1 MTLRKAAL
9 YLTTS
14 CACLLAWSAPAL
26 AQTAAPPAGRPK
38 AQDSR
43 VSEIIVTARKRQE
56 TLLEV
61 PVIETVIPEE
71 RLERLQTTSLN
82 DLPKL
87 VPGLNLG
94 QGLLSIGSLV
104 SIRGVGTASLDPGI
118 DQSVS
123 LNIDGLAL
131 GQGLAF
137 QSGMFDL
144 QQVEVLKGPQAL
156 FYGKSSPGGVIAL
169 RTADPTNEVEVI
181 ARGGYE
187 FEADTTRAE
196 LIASGPVTDTLKL
209 RVAGMYSESDGYFRN
224 LAVAAPRTGAR
235 DPAYDHAPRARN
247 YMIRTTALW
256 NPTDSFD
263 ARLKVNY
270 VNDRTNNA
278 ETLQLSNCPGGTASP
293 NGIPFLGGEDCR
305 IDRNMRI
312 VDLDPAAF
320 PGLFNNGRPF
330 LQNEQTYGSLELN
343 YRIRPELTLT
353 STTGMYNLRSKS
365 MVNTSQTSAAAP
377 TIAFQNRFKRR
388 DFTQEL
394 RLNSDFASPVNFTAG
409 AFYQDGRISDH
420 VIGIPNRIYFTAPAF
435 IAALSQNGE
444 TAVDIKT
451 YSAFG
456 QLRWE
461 IIPRLELAGGLRWT
475 DEKRAESVLNYLS
488 GTPTPIFPPN
498 PRLKSSNTAP
508 EFTATWR
515 PTDDM
520 TLFAAY
526 KRGYKSGSFSIATV
540 PTAAIDNSFGDERVE
555 GGEIGLKSRLLN
567 RQVLLNVAAYN
578 YRYRGLQ
585 VGAVEPATATGQII
599 IRTVNAGSART
610 RGVDM
615 DVAYRPEA
623 FPDLSFNA
631 AVNWNEADYL
641 SLNNIPCWSG
651 QTAAT
656 GCSGGVQ
663 DLSGFPMIRAP
674 RWQATFGFDYEREL
688 GEGLTVVFSNSN
700 QFSGRYLTTL
710 ASGRPD
716 NDQFQQSFIKTDLSL
731 ALRGPEDAW
740 EVAVIGKNI
749 TDRITTGNCS
759 VANFAGGLVFPTGH
773 AGEMS
778 CYLDRGREVWVRLTY
793 RPLAGK

>member
-1 MTLRKAAL
+1 MKFSKAML
-9 YLTTS
+9 HLTTS
-14 CACLLAWSAPAL
+14 CACLLAWSASAL
-26 AQTAAPPAGRPK
+26 AQTAAPPAARAEAKDP
-38 AQDSR
+38 R

-56 TLLEV
+56 SLLEV
-61 PVIETVIPEE
+61 PVIETAVPQE
-71 RLERLQTTSLN
+71 RLERLQATNLT

-94 QGLLSIGSLV
+94 QGLLSIGTLV

-169 RTADPTNEVEVI
+169 RTADPTSEIEVI
-181 ARGGYE
+181 ARGAYE
-187 FEADTTRAE
+187 FEADTSRAE

-209 RVAGMYSESDGYFRN
+209 RVSGMYSESSGYFHNR
-224 LAVAAPRTGAR
+224 AVAAPGTGAR
-235 DPAYDHAPRARN
+235 NPAYDDAPRARN

-256 NPTDSFD
+256 NPTDTFD

-278 ETLQLSNCPGGTASP
+278 EGLQLSNCPGGTASP
-293 NGIPFLGGEDCR
+293 VGIPFLGGEDCR
-305 IDRNMRI
+305 IDRTMRI

-320 PGLFNNGRPF
+320 PGLINKGRPF
-330 LQNEQTYGSLELN
+330 LESEQTYGTLELN
-343 YRIRPELTLT
+343 YQIRPELTLT
-353 STTGMYNLRSKS
+353 STTGMYQLGSKS
-365 MVNTSQTSAAAP
+365 MVNTSQTSSAGP
-377 TIAFQNRFKRR
+377 TLGFQNRFKRR

-394 RLNSDFASPVNFTAG
+394 RLNSDFASPVNFTLG
-409 AFYQDGRISDH
+409 GFYQDGRISDH
-420 VIGIPNRIYFTAPAF
+420 VTGIPNRSYFTPVF
-435 IAALSQNGE
+435 IALLSQNGE
-444 TAVDIKT
+444 TAVDIET

-461 IIPRLELAGGLRWT
+461 VLPGLELAGGLRWT
-475 DEKRAESVLNYLS
+475 DEERSESVLNYLS
-488 GTPTPIFPPN
+488 GTPTPVAVPN
-498 PRLKSSNTAP
+498 PRIKSSNTAP

-515 PTDDM
+515 PTDDV

-540 PTAAIDNSFGDERVE
+540 PVATIDNSFGDERVE
-555 GGEIGLKSRLLN
+555 GGEIGLKSRLFD
-567 RQVLLNVAAYN
+567 RQLLFNIAAYN

-585 VGAVEPATATGQII
+585 VGAVEPLSSTGQIV

-615 DVAYRPEA
+615 DAAYRPEA
-623 FPDLSFNA
+623 VPELSLNA
-631 AVNWNEADYL
+631 AINWNEANYGT
-641 SLNNIPCWSG
+641 LNNIPCWSG
-651 QTAAT
+651 QTPAT
-656 GCSGGVQ
+656 GCTGGVQ
-663 DLSGFPMIRAP
+663 NLSGFPMIRAP

-688 GEGLTVVFSNSN
+688 SDGMTLVFSNSN
-700 QFSGRYLTTL
+700 QFSSRYLTTL
-710 ASGRPD
+710 AAGRPND
-716 NDQFQQSFIKTDLSL
+716 DQFQQSFIKTDLSL

-740 EVAVIGKNI
+740 EVAIIGKNL
-749 TDRITTGNCS
+749 TDRLTSGNCS
-759 VANFAGGLVFPTGH
+759 IANFAGGLVFPTGH
-773 AGEMS
+773 AGEMA
-778 CYLDRGREVWVRLTY
+778 CYMDRGREVWARLTY
-793 RPLAGK
+793 RPLARR